1 MRCREEECEYCY
13 CGECIATVD
22 EAAEVYCMDR
32 LEAEA
37 ELEEE
42 ETNMTGLDPA
52 FSSWED
58 VNTMFV
64 QK

>member
-1 MRCREEECEYCY
+1 MCEDF
-13 CGECIATVD
+13 E
-22 EAAEVYCMDR
+22 
-32 LEAEA
+32 
-37 ELEEE
+37 EEE

-58 VNTMFV
+58 VNAMFV